1 MLPGRAC
8 GTERLCV
15 FRIREAAIAAESSL
29 SLDGGVEEAAKAVE
43 VFVVGWGEGGT
54 DPGIQNAVFF
64 LFLLLI
70 TSYNQICS

>member
-54 DPGIQNAVFF
+54 DPGIQNAGFF
-64 LFLLLI
+64 CFF
-70 TSYNQICS
+70 C

>member
-43 VFVVGWGEGGT
+43 VFVVGWGEGGR
-54 DPGIQNAVFF
+54 IQASKMQFF
-64 LFLLLI
+64 CFF
-70 TSYNQICS
+70 C

>member
-43 VFVVGWGEGGT
+43 VCVVGWGEWGEGR
-54 DPGIQNAVFF
+54 IQASKMQFF
-64 LFLLLI
+64 FFCF
-70 TSYNQICS
+70 SC